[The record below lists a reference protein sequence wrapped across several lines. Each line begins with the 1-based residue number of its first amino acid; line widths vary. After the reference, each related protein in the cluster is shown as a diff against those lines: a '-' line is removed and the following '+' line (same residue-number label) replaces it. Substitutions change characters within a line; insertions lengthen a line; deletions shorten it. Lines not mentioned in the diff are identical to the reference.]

1 MKFIKIETAFK
12 GCFYVIFSLFLFLLF
27 NLITAPAKTA
37 METKIMKLEEKK
49 KTRKIKGSLY
59 EYALINE
66 KIPKP
71 KKPIDENIPIMF
83 LRI

>member
-1 MKFIKIETAFK
+1 
-12 GCFYVIFSLFLFLLF
+12 
-27 NLITAPAKTA
+27 
-37 METKIMKLEEKK
+37 MKLDEKK

-83 LRI
+83 LRR

>member
-1 MKFIKIETAFK
+1 MSKEHTEEIKKLNQLYSQKESQ
-12 GCFYVIFSLFLFLLF
+12 SL
-27 NLITAPAKTA
+27 KTENA
-37 METKIMKLEEKK
+37 LKTKIMKLDEKK

-83 LRI
+83 LRR